1 MSRVW
6 VFCYDIADERRRRHA
21 EKILLGLGNRVQR
34 SVYEILLGESAARA
48 LANDLRRDLDQ
59 SADSLRAY
67 PLCSSCRQLM
77 AVIGQADSALARAH
91 DQAFNVF

>member
-6 VFCYDIADERRRRHA
+6 VFCYDIADERRRRHT

-34 SVYEILLGESAARA
+34 SVFEVILGESDARA

-59 SADSLRAY
+59 ATDSLRAY

-77 AVIGQADSALARAH
+77 TVIGQADPALTQAH
-91 DQAFNVF
+91 DQAFHIF